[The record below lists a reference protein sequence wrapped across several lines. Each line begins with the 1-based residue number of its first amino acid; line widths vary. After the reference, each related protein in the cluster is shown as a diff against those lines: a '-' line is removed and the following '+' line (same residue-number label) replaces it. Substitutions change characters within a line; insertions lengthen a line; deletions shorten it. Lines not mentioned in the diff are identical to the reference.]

1 MTLFIILYIVLR
13 ERRLPRFKN
22 ASFHEV
28 IRSPV
33 LFHLLVGSHL
43 CIMSKNMR
51 VFGAFSRSE
60 GHDRGGVNRTGQ
72 NKIGECQSVQGHV
85 TGGTRGQIRLEVGE
99 RANQPFRM
107 LLDRL
112 RGVFRQNEFY
122 IVNRIFTSKLNGT

>member
-60 GHDRGGVNRTGQ
+60 GHDRGGLNRTGQ

-85 TGGTRGQIRLEVGE
+85 AG
-99 RANQPFRM
+99 
-107 LLDRL
+107 
-112 RGVFRQNEFY
+112 
-122 IVNRIFTSKLNGT
+122 